1 MFLVIIFFIERK
13 REQAFF
19 PFLPLCAR
27 ASSQF
32 LSLALK
38 NRHLLNRLRLTSQS
52 KAFTVL
58 SLIIANECME
68 Y

>member
-1 MFLVIIFFIERK
+1 MFLAIIFLIERK
-13 REQAFF
+13 GEHAFF
-19 PFLPLCAR
+19 PFLPSCAR

-52 KAFTVL
+52 KASTVL
-58 SLIIANECME
+58 PLIIVNECME